1 MIENFKE
8 WMIEIQDEAIN
19 EKCRKAKEKGDE
31 TKWENEIWK
40 SPEKNKVIKNRF
52 RDEGFKR
59 GYKSRPSYVS
69 GAGEWLYDFVWRE
82 FNDDGDLLNI
92 VLAMEIEVS
101 DMEEKAIKYDFNKL
115 LQADSQYKVLV
126 FQLKTENEVNA
137 ALENFTNAAKVYN
150 SKSNSEYLLCG
161 WCTSKNKFL
170 FSDFRV

>member
-1 MIENFKE
+1 MIEKFRE

-19 EKCRKAKEKGDE
+19 EKRRKAKEKGDE
-31 TKWENEIWK
+31 TKWKNEIWK
-40 SPEKNKVIKNRF
+40 SPKKNEAIKNRF
-52 RDEGFKR
+52 RDEGFKL

-82 FNDDGDLLNI
+82 FNDDGNLLNI

-126 FQLKTENEVNA
+126 FQLKTESEVNA

>member
-52 RDEGFKR
+52 RDEGFKL

-82 FNDDGDLLNI
+82 FNDDGNLLNI

-126 FQLKTENEVNA
+126 FQLKTESEVNA

>member
-1 MIENFKE
+1 M
-8 WMIEIQDEAIN
+8 
-19 EKCRKAKEKGDE
+19 
-31 TKWENEIWK
+31 
-40 SPEKNKVIKNRF
+40 
-52 RDEGFKR
+52 
-59 GYKSRPSYVS
+59 
-69 GAGEWLYDFVWRE
+69 
-82 FNDDGDLLNI
+82 LNI

-126 FQLKTENEVNA
+126 FQLKTESEVNA
-137 ALENFTNAAKVYN
+137 ALEDFTNAAKVYN